1 MRTLIIG
8 TTVACGLFS
17 SPAFTQQPSQGQ
29 APAQYGT
36 IETKPPAGHG
46 PTASEWS
53 ALANLPDWTG
63 VWTPD
68 IGDQERQEKENNVPW
83 TVEAAAKIQEQIA
96 LENAGKPHGT
106 HNTCL
111 PWGMPGF
118 MMLTHNAME
127 FLFTPGRITIIGE
140 LDGNNFRSPDIA

>member
-1 MRTLIIG
+1 MAKSRKRFIAFLPIAVLLGTVSGSAQPAIIEQ
-8 TTVACGLFS
+8 L
-17 SPAFTQQPSQGQ
+17 
-29 APAQYGT
+29 GT

-68 IGDQERQEKENNVPW
+68 IGDQLRQENENNVPW
-83 TVEAAAKIQEQIA
+83 TVEAAAKIQQQIA

-140 LDGNNFRSPDIA
+140 ADGNN